1 MAARRADP
9 PRYDDPITWPA
20 LFVAFD
26 WIERHCIV
34 PDGDHEG
41 APFLL
46 DSWQAW
52 FVLNHYRVKP
62 KARPGQRATAFHN
75 RRSQLVLPQKAGKGP
90 MTAAQSC
97 LEGVGPALFH
107 DWAGRS
113 DEYRCSDH
121 GCPCGWVYRY
131 AKGEAMG
138 RPWPTPLIQITATAK
153 AQTDNI
159 YGALKPMIDE
169 GPLHRV
175 IPKTSVDF
183 IRLPG
188 NGRIDAVTSEA
199 RSKLGQRVTFAP
211 QDETGLY
218 TVSNGMKAVADTQR
232 RGLAGMG
239 GRAVET
245 TNGWD
250 PTEHSTAQD
259 TAEATTG
266 DIFRIHP
273 LAPEGLDYM
282 KRDERE
288 QIHLF
293 VYAGSPWVDLDGIN
307 AEAEELVA
315 RDPGQAERFFGNRIV
330 AGAGKAFDIDRWN
343 DLARPRHVVEEKTT
357 ITIGVDGARFHDAL
371 AGIATEVATG
381 FQWPL
386 FIITEPDKP
395 PDGYEHD
402 FELADAAMLNAF
414 DEFNVARVYIDPQ
427 YIDVLV
433 ARWQGRWGKQIV
445 HEWFT
450 FRDRPVGFA
459 VRNYTDG
466 IASGEITHDGDETFA
481 EHIGNA
487 VKRRLNA
494 KDDDGNH
501 LHTLSKPKDKRRK
514 IDAAMAGVISDEAR
528 RDAIA
533 DGVLDKPADDTAMHW

>member
-1 MAARRADP
+1 MAASQPDV
-9 PRYDDPITWPA
+9 PRYDDPIRFPS

-41 APFLL
+41 DPFLL

-52 FVLNHYRVKP
+52 HVVNHYRVRP
-62 KARPGQRATAFHN
+62 KAESGQRATAFHN
-75 RRSQLVLPQKAGKGP
+75 RRSQIVLAQKAGKGP
-90 MTAAQSC
+90 LTAAQTC
-97 LEGVGPALFH
+97 LEGVGPALFL
-107 DWAGRS
+107 DWASRG

-121 GCPCGWVYRY
+121 GCRCGWVYSY
-131 AKGEAMG
+131 ARGEAMG
-138 RPWPTPLIQITATAK
+138 RPWPTALIQITATAK

-159 YGALKPMIDE
+159 YGVLKPMIDE
-169 GPLHRV
+169 GPLHQL

-188 NGRIDAVTSEA
+188 NSRIDTVTSEA
-199 RSKLGQRVTFAP
+199 RSKLGARVTFAP

-218 TVSNGMKAVADTQR
+218 TATNGMKAVADTQR

-250 PTEHSTAQD
+250 PTEFSTAQD
-259 TAEATTG
+259 TAEAKTG

-273 LAPEGLDYM
+273 QAPEGLDYM
-282 KRDERE
+282 VRADRE
-288 QIHLF
+288 KIHAY
-293 VYAGSPWVDLDGIN
+293 VYAGSPWVQLDGIN
-307 AEAEELVA
+307 AEADELVEK
-315 RDPGQAERFFGNRIV
+315 DPGQAERFFGNRIV
-330 AGAGKAFDIDRWN
+330 AGAGKAFNLDRWN
-343 DLARPRHVVEEKTT
+343 ELARPRHIPEAGGLVTV
-357 ITIGVDGARFHDAL
+357 GVDGARFHDAL

-381 FQWPL
+381 FQWPV
-386 FIITEPDKP
+386 FIIAEPDLP
-395 PDGYEHD
+395 PDDYEHD
-402 FELADAAMLNAF
+402 FEAADQAMLGLF
-414 DEFNVARVYIDPQ
+414 DAYKVCRVYIDPQ
-427 YIDVLV
+427 YIDTLV
-433 ARWQGRWGKQIV
+433 SRWQGRWGKTIV
-445 HEWFT
+445 HEWYT
-450 FRDRPVGFA
+450 FRDRPIGFA

-481 EHIGNA
+481 KHIGHA

-494 KDDDGNH
+494 KDDDGNR
-501 LHTLSKPKDKRRK
+501 LHTLSKPRDKRLK

-533 DGVLDKPADDTAMHW
+533 DGVLDQPDEDPTMHW